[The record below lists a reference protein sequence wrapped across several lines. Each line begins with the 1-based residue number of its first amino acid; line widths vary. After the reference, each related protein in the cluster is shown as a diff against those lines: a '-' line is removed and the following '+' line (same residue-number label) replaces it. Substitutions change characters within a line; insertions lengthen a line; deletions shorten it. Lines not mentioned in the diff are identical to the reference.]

1 MKRVIAL
8 NLICSL
14 LFQTVSPAFAQTA
27 EQRRAQERQCSV
39 KNMLY
44 NEDHKAWSSI
54 DCIYTVIAT
63 IQMSNGKYQQDKKA
77 VITVGNVT
85 HRLTKRVQNLLREGK
100 IDEASALANA
110 VNELGNQFP
119 NLKTSHL
126 CVDERGN
133 EIPCKDKNRETQRD
147 KENSAASIGI
157 SKGSGS
163 ANMPDFGE
171 FSGAVTTDADMQAKI
186 LRLSKMD
193 KEELSRAISVMAA
206 KGTDDPDESEY
217 VHPAIIN
224 SAFMFL
230 ADKVSASE
238 KGYLTK
244 YLDDKYPE
252 WVVSA
257 AANALGV
264 YASEGKFS
272 LTEREYQANSVA
284 LGAAAI
290 TYSLN
295 YLARAGV
302 QLTAQQLLSIV
313 SAATEKIAV
322 TASSPSAAVGAF
334 IGAGIL
340 CVYQLNTAIAPMTAS
355 TWAEYKT
362 IFWDEVFSIAAPIE
376 IPSAEGIDHAI
387 QLSFVTTWTES
398 IAKIGSIATAMA
410 TTSSQKRTTCQYRGT
425 KTRRYWTVAELDSR
439 LNTGDR
445 ESQARARYLRTCLGL
460 YNTFCPR
467 FSGDNQFL
475 FADCT
480 KIPLNQITGRK
491 LPCIN
496 DIRQLVRVNEEDSSF
511 YEADTNNKL
520 FTRAVF
526 QQDMVFWGGGKIGS
540 KGRWI
545 PEAEIGIKFTKEEIL
560 RMFTQG
566 VVDLVRQLLTGNGGI
581 IPIDDYRR
589 LRRGDHEQKNQYRW
603 DDQKKKFDKKQTVDP
618 FQHFHYE
625 ELRTYPAKNPYICN
639 HSIFYHANLLRFIR

>member
-27 EQRRAQERQCSV
+27 EQRRAQERQCPV

-85 HRLTKRVQNLLREGK
+85 HRLTNRVQNLLREGK
-100 IDEASALANA
+100 IDEARALANA

-126 CVDERGN
+126 CVDERGKK
-133 EIPCKDKNRETQRD
+133 IPCKDKNRETQRD
-147 KENSAASIGI
+147 KE
-157 SKGSGS
+157 KGSGA

-355 TWAEYKT
+355 TWAEFKT

-387 QLSFVTTWTES
+387 QLSLVATWTE
-398 IAKIGSIATAMA
+398 AMA
-410 TTSSQKRTTCQYRGT
+410 QIGAISVSKARSVSKDSSKKTTCQYRRT
-425 KTRRYWTVAELDSR
+425 PPTRYWTLSELDSR
-439 LNTGDR
+439 LNTGDP
-445 ESQARARYLRTCLGL
+445 ESQKRATILRACLGQYGSL
-460 YNTFCPR
+460 CPPTIDGN
-467 FSGDNQFL
+467 SL
-475 FADCT
+475 FAGCRP
-480 KIPLNQITGRK
+480 IRLNDIKGIM
-491 LPCIN
+491 PCMG
-496 DIRQLVRVNEEDSSF
+496 DIRQLVKVNEEASSF
-511 YEADTNNKL
+511 YKDGTSEKL

-526 QQDMVFWGGGKIGS
+526 QRDMVFRGGGIIGP

-545 PEAEIGIKFTKEEIL
+545 PEAEIGIKFDKSEIL
-560 RMFTQG
+560 RMFVQEVAG
-566 VVDLVRQLLTGNGGI
+566 YVWQLFTSGGGI
-581 IPIDDYRR
+581 IAIDSYRR

-603 DDQKKKFDKKQTVDP
+603 NKQEKKFDKKWTDDP

-625 ELRTYPAKNPYICN
+625 EFLTYPAKNPYICN
-639 HSIFYHANLLRFIR
+639 HSIFYHVNLLSLIR